1 MTLKADIATSPV
13 LMAGFIRRTKERTF
27 ERSDN
32 MASYKQLPDKSWQ
45 VRLSWV
51 ENGKRRQKLKRGF
64 KRKSEAQIFA
74 TEFQKNI
81 IDGIS
86 PLQKDTPFAE
96 YFWEWYNT
104 FKREQSSIGTQK
116 RYENIGRTLQKYFK
130 DRKISEIDRV
140 DYQNFINYFGKNH
153 AKHTVQK
160 LNIIIRSCVKNAIY
174 DDVIRKD
181 FTRRIQLTY
190 DPSRTRKV
198 EYLSIKELHHLTASC
213 ITGLKPRYTSRYM
226 ILTAIMTG
234 MRISEVMALTWDDID
249 FKWQTISINKSWDY
263 QNGGGFKPTK
273 NRSSVRTIRVNQ
285 TLLDKLH
292 QLKGNDFK
300 MVFKNQRGL
309 IPSNNAINKTLRNIL
324 AELNIQ
330 KQDFNFHS
338 LRHTH
343 VAYLLSQGVDIYA
356 ISKRLGHSDLSTTTD
371 IYAYLIDEYKEKND
385 ATIISKLD
393 ELAG

>member
-1 MTLKADIATSPV
+1 
-13 LMAGFIRRTKERTF
+13 
-27 ERSDN
+27 

-51 ENGKRRQKLKRGF
+51 ENGKRHQKLKRGF
-64 KRKSEAQIFA
+64 KRKSEAQVFA

-116 RYENIGRTLQKYFK
+116 RYENIGRTLQQYFK

-190 DPSRTRKV
+190 DPNRTRKV
-198 EYLSIKELHHLTASC
+198 EYLSIKELHQLTTNC

-234 MRISEVMALTWDDID
+234 MRISEVMALTWNDID

-273 NRSSVRTIRVNQ
+273 NKSSVRTIRVNQ
-285 TLLDKLH
+285 ILLDELH
-292 QLKGNDFK
+292 QLKGNDSK

-309 IPSNNAINKTLRNIL
+309 IPSNNAVNKTLRNIL
-324 AELNIQ
+324 AELNIK

>member
-1 MTLKADIATSPV
+1 MTLKADIATFPV
-13 LMAGFIRRTKERTF
+13 LMAGFIRRIKEHTF

-292 QLKGNDFK
+292 QLKGNDPK

>member
-1 MTLKADIATSPV
+1 MT
-13 LMAGFIRRTKERTF
+13 GFKSTTKEHTF
-27 ERSDN
+27 ERSDT

-116 RYENIGRTLQKYFK
+116 RYENIGRTLQQYFK

-213 ITGLKPRYTSRYM
+213 IAGLKPRYTSRYM

-273 NRSSVRTIRVNQ
+273 NKSSVRTIRVNQ

-292 QLKGNDFK
+292 HLKGNDFK

-309 IPSNNAINKTLRNIL
+309 IPSNNAVNKTLRNIL

>member
-1 MTLKADIATSPV
+1 
-13 LMAGFIRRTKERTF
+13 
-27 ERSDN
+27 
-32 MASYKQLPDKSWQ
+32 
-45 VRLSWV
+45 
-51 ENGKRRQKLKRGF
+51 
-64 KRKSEAQIFA
+64 
-74 TEFQKNI
+74 
-81 IDGIS
+81 
-86 PLQKDTPFAE
+86 
-96 YFWEWYNT
+96 
-104 FKREQSSIGTQK
+104 
-116 RYENIGRTLQKYFK
+116 
-130 DRKISEIDRV
+130 
-140 DYQNFINYFGKNH
+140 
-153 AKHTVQK
+153 
-160 LNIIIRSCVKNAIY
+160 
-174 DDVIRKD
+174 
-181 FTRRIQLTY
+181 
-190 DPSRTRKV
+190 
-198 EYLSIKELHHLTASC
+198 
-213 ITGLKPRYTSRYM
+213 M

-273 NRSSVRTIRVNQ
+273 NKSSVRTIRVNQ
-285 TLLDKLH
+285 VLLDELH
-292 QLKGNDFK
+292 QLKGNDPK

-309 IPSNNAINKTLRNIL
+309 IPSNNAINKTLHNIL

-356 ISKRLGHSDLSTTTD
+356 ISKRLGHADLSTTTD